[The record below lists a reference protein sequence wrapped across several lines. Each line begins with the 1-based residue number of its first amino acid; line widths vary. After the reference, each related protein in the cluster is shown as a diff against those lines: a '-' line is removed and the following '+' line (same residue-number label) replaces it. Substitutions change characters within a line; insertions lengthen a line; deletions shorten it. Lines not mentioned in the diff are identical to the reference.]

1 MPADAG
7 HGIAR
12 MRVPIDP
19 AIEKLTECIIGAAF
33 EVSNALGHGFLES
46 VYRKAMLK
54 QLSLAGLNAAQE
66 VSYRITYCGED
77 VGHYVADLVV
87 EGKVIVEL
95 KALDALTA
103 AHRAQTLN
111 YVKASGLPV
120 GLLLNFGTPRIE
132 IKRVLL

>member
-1 MPADAG
+1 
-7 HGIAR
+7 
-12 MRVPIDP
+12 
-19 AIEKLTECIIGAAF
+19 
-33 EVSNALGHGFLES
+33 
-46 VYRKAMLK
+46 MLK
-54 QLSLAGLNAAQE
+54 QLSLFGLNAAQE
-66 VSYRITYCGED
+66 VSYRISYCGED

-95 KALDALTA
+95 KAVDALTA

-111 YVKASGLPV
+111 YVKASGVPV